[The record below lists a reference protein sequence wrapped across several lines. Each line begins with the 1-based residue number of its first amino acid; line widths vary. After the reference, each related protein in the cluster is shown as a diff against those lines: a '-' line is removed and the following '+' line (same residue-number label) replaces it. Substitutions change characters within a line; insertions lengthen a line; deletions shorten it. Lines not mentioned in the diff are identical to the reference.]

1 MWDLRTPSGLFFLAV
16 GLILC
21 AVSAIGPVSRAPLTD
36 VNINLYV
43 GASMILFGGVLLWLA
58 RRHS

>member
-1 MWDLRTPSGLFFLAV
+1 MLV

-21 AVSAIGPVSRAPLTD
+21 ALGVVSPAARAPLTD

-43 GASMILFGGVLLWLA
+43 GVTMLVFGGVLLWLA
-58 RRHS
+58 RRSS

>member
-1 MWDLRTPSGLFFLAV
+1 MV

-21 AVSAIGPVSRAPLTD
+21 AVGAISPATRAPLTN
-36 VNINLYV
+36 VNIDLYV